1 MKSLRELLLTLN
13 KEGFG
18 KIGSFD
24 SMDVE
29 DQFSV
34 IKKHYH
40 RRCLETHPDKGGN
53 VEGKNVVLVDDMVD
67 TAGTLTNAADL
78 MKKRGAISVR
88 AICTHALLSG
98 NAYEKIEGSQLEELI
113 VTDSIPPKVSH
124 PKVKVLSCAPLFA
137 EVMKNVHYNQSISSK
152 FVM

>member
-53 VEGKNVVLVDDMVD
+53 VEGKNCPYRILVSSLHVRI
-67 TAGTLTNAADL
+67 LVIL
-78 MKKRGAISVR
+78 IAISSSPS
-88 AICTHALLSG
+88 LLIRVPHNTNFFRINS
-98 NAYEKIEGSQLEELI
+98 
-113 VTDSIPPKVSH
+113 
-124 PKVKVLSCAPLFA
+124 
-137 EVMKNVHYNQSISSK
+137 
-152 FVM
+152 